1 MRFNRVNRIHRI
13 LVPPLLVF
21 ALSAGAARAQQASE
35 PATTQNSPV
44 TSGCQRTGPADA
56 QAAARTGVSDTN
68 PSNSAATPAA
78 PLCLTLQDAI
88 DRARK
93 YNPRFQSVLT
103 DAAIAHQDS
112 HQALAALLPSVSYNN
127 QFIYSQ
133 AGASNGG
140 TRFIAN
146 NAPHEYI
153 SQGNAHETIG
163 VDEIASFRRASA
175 IAAVAKAKAEIAD
188 RGLTVTVVQLYYA
201 LAAAEAKTLVA
212 QETAHE
218 GEEFLN
224 LTNTLEKGGEVAHSD
239 TIKAELQAEDRGR
252 QLKEAQ
258 LALLN
263 ARLDLAVVL
272 FPNFDAKFGL
282 AEHLHAVAPLPRLE
296 EIQRRAAVDNPDISA
311 ALEGVRASDYD
322 VTAARA
328 GYLPSLSLD
337 YFYGID
343 APNFATRSQGF
354 SNLGYSAVA
363 TLNIPVWN
371 WGATQ
376 SRLKQAGLRREQS
389 KRELSYAQRKLIAE
403 MQSLYTEAETAQNE
417 QAGLERAAKLAAES
431 LRLTT
436 LRYKN
441 GEGTVLEVVDAQTT
455 FATASDAYHEGAVRY
470 HVALASLQ
478 TLTGV
483 LTTP

>member
-1 MRFNRVNRIHRI
+1 
-13 LVPPLLVF
+13 VF
-21 ALSAGAARAQQASE
+21 ALSAGVARAQQASE

-44 TSGCQRTGPADA
+44 ASGCQSTGPADA
-56 QAAARTGVSDTN
+56 QTAAQTGTTDTN
-68 PSNSAATPAA
+68 TNNSAATSTA

-112 HQALAALLPSVSYNN
+112 HQALAAMLPSVNYNN
-127 QFIYSQ
+127 QFIYTQ
-133 AGASNGG
+133 AGGSNGG
-140 TRFIAN
+140 VRFIAN

-153 SQGNAHETIG
+153 NQGNAHETIG
-163 VDEIASFRRASA
+163 VDEIAGFRRASA
-175 IAAVAKAKAEIAD
+175 IAAVAKAKAEIAA

-218 GEEFLN
+218 GAAFLN
-224 LTNTLEKGGEVAHSD
+224 LTTTLEHGGEVAHSD
-239 TIKAELQAEDRGR
+239 TIKAELQGEDRGR

-272 FPNFDAKFGL
+272 FPNFDTNFAL
-282 AEHLHAVAPLPRLE
+282 AEDLHAAAPLPRLE
-296 EIQRRAAVDNPDISA
+296 EIQRQAAIDNPDIRA
-311 ALEGVRASDYD
+311 ALEGVRASGYD
-322 VTAARA
+322 VTSARA

-376 SRLKQAGLRREQS
+376 SRVKQAELRREQS

-403 MQSLYTEAETAQNE
+403 MESLYSEAEIAQNE
-417 QAGLERAAKLAAES
+417 QAGLERASKLAAES

-455 FATASDAYHEGAVRY
+455 FASASAAYHDGAVRY

-483 LTTP
+483 LITP